1 MNDGGNKD
9 PGSRGPEGGIA
20 ENRLEKD
27 SGPGIRRTYYTTL
40 LRLAL
45 PIGLQNLIGFTV
57 NFADNIMV
65 GRLGDLAIAG
75 VFIGNQIHSMVMFI
89 TSGIGAT
96 LVILSTQYW
105 GKQDIKSI
113 RSLTGISLWA
123 ALGAGTVFTV
133 LTAGFP
139 SFFAGLLSNK
149 DDVIQASVSYLRFI
163 GLSFVFFT
171 VSQVLVASQ
180 RSVEKVRF
188 GMNIA
193 LITLAVNVGL
203 NYCLIFGKL
212 GFPAMGVRGA
222 ALATLISRILE
233 CLVAAIYVFGIDK
246 RIALRLRDLGKLDK
260 FLGFS
265 LLKYGAP
272 VVAGDIVWASNSFA
286 YTAIVGRFTADII
299 ASFNIAGMMNTMVY
313 IWMSGLAAALGIM
326 TGKLVGGGAPVA
338 EIKVHAFRTQRFFPL
353 VGLATGLFVFLFKGV
368 LISIYNISPEAA
380 LAAPQLLNVLALT
393 IIGTAYQMPGLGGL
407 VKAGG
412 NISFVFRNDFIFVF
426 FVVIPSSII
435 AMLLKAPA
443 WLVFLCLKCDQIL
456 KCFVALVVIN
466 RFRWIK
472 DLTRR

>member
-1 MNDGGNKD
+1 MKAGNQTTGGAAE
-9 PGSRGPEGGIA
+9 PESPAAGG
-20 ENRLEKD
+20 
-27 SGPGIRRTYYTTL
+27 YYKTI

-96 LVILSTQYW
+96 LVILATQYW
-105 GKQDIKSI
+105 GKKDIKSI
-113 RSLTGISLWA
+113 RSLTGIAIWA
-123 ALGAGTVFTV
+123 SLGAGAIFAFI
-133 LTAGFP
+133 TAGFP
-139 SFFAGLLSNK
+139 GFIAGLLSNK
-149 DDVIQASVSYLRFI
+149 EDVIQSSVPYLRLI

-171 VSQVLVASQ
+171 LSQVLIASQ

-193 LITLAVNVGL
+193 LITLAANVGL
-203 NYCLIFGKL
+203 NYCFIFGKL
-212 GFPAMGVRGA
+212 GFPALGVVGA
-222 ALATLISRILE
+222 ALATLIARILE
-233 CLVAAIYVFGIDK
+233 CLAAAVYVFGIDK
-246 RIALRLRDLGKLDK
+246 RVGLRFRDLGRPDR
-260 FLGFS
+260 FLASS

-272 VVAGDIVWASNSFA
+272 VVAGDIVWAANSFA
-286 YTAIVGRFTADII
+286 YTAIVGRFNAGII

-338 EIKVHAFRTQRFFPL
+338 EIKAHAFKTQRFFPV
-353 VGLATGLFVFLFKGV
+353 VGLVTGIFVLLFKGV
-368 LISIYNISPEAA
+368 LISFYNISPEAV
-380 LAAPQLLNVLALT
+380 LTTRQLINVLALT
-393 IIGTAYQMPGLGGL
+393 VIGTAYQMPGLGGL

-426 FVVIPSSII
+426 FVVIPSSIL
-435 AMLLKAPA
+435 AMVLKAPA
-443 WLVFLCLKCDQIL
+443 WVVFLCLKCDQIL
-456 KCFVALVVIN
+456 KCFVAVVVIN

-472 DLTRR
+472 DLTKG

>member
-1 MNDGGNKD
+1 MNGTQSKNLGTIN
-9 PGSRGPEGGIA
+9 
-20 ENRLEKD
+20 
-27 SGPGIRRTYYTTL
+27 SGAADQGALYYRTI

-45 PIGLQNLIGFTV
+45 PISLQNLIGFAV
-57 NFADNIMV
+57 NFADNLMV

-96 LVILSTQYW
+96 LVILATQYW
-105 GKQDIKSI
+105 GKKDIKSI
-113 RSLTGISLWA
+113 RSLAAISIWGSLA
-123 ALGAGTVFTV
+123 AGTVFTI

-139 SFFAGLLSNK
+139 GFIAGLLSNK
-149 DDVIQASVSYLRFI
+149 EDVIQASVPYLRYV

-193 LITLAVNVGL
+193 LITLVLNVGL
-203 NYCLIFGKL
+203 NYCLIFGRL
-212 GFPAMGVRGA
+212 GFPALGVTGA

-233 CLVAAIYVFGIDK
+233 CLVAACYVFAVDK
-246 RIALRLRDLGKLDK
+246 RIGLRLRDLGKLDR
-260 FLGFS
+260 FLCFS

-272 VVAGDIVWASNSFA
+272 VVAGDIVWAANSFA

-338 EIKVHAFRTQRFFPL
+338 EIKAHAFRTQRFFPL
-353 VGLATGLFVFLFKGV
+353 VGLATGLFIFLFKGV
-368 LISIYNISPEAA
+368 LISFYNISPEAA
-380 LAAPQLLNVLALT
+380 LAAPQLLNIHALT
-393 IIGTAYQMPGLGGL
+393 MIGTAYQMPCLGGL

-443 WLVFLCLKCDQIL
+443 WVVFLCLKCDQIL

-472 DLTRR
+472 DLTKG

>member
-1 MNDGGNKD
+1 MAMN
-9 PGSRGPEGGIA
+9 EGGSA
-20 ENRLEKD
+20 
-27 SGPGIRRTYYTTL
+27 GAYYRTI

-45 PIGLQNLIGFTV
+45 PIGLQNLVGFTV
-57 NFADNIMV
+57 NFADNLMV

-96 LVILSTQYW
+96 LVILATQYW
-105 GKQDIKSI
+105 GKQDTRSI
-113 RSLTGISLWA
+113 RSLTGISFWA
-123 ALGAGTVFTV
+123 ALGAGTLFTV
-133 LTAGFP
+133 LSAGFP
-139 SFFAGLLSNK
+139 GLIAGLLSNK
-149 DDVIQASVSYLRFI
+149 EDVIAASIPYLRI
-163 GLSFVFFT
+163 TGLSFVFFT

-193 LITLAVNVGL
+193 LIALAVNVGL

-212 GFPAMGVRGA
+212 GFPALGVTGA
-222 ALATLISRILE
+222 ALATLVSRILE
-233 CLVAAIYVFGIDK
+233 CFLAAIYVFRIDK
-246 RIALRLRDLGKLDK
+246 RIALRLRDLGKPDR

-272 VVAGDIVWASNSFA
+272 VVAGDIVWAANSFA
-286 YTAIVGRFTADII
+286 YTAIVGRFTAGII

-338 EIKVHAFRTQRFFPL
+338 EIKTHSFRTQRFFLL
-353 VGLATGLFVFLFKGV
+353 VGLGTGLFIFFFKGV
-368 LISIYNISPEAA
+368 LISFYNISPEAA
-380 LAAPQLLNVLALT
+380 LAAPQLLSVLALSMV
-393 IIGTAYQMPGLGGL
+393 GTAYQMPGLGGL

-426 FVVIPSSII
+426 FVVIPSSVI

-443 WLVFLCLKCDQIL
+443 WAVFLCLKCDQIL
-456 KCFVALVVIN
+456 KCFVAMVVIN

-472 DLTRR
+472 DLTRG

>member
-1 MNDGGNKD
+1 MSGIEYARTARGGA
-9 PGSRGPEGGIA
+9 G
-20 ENRLEKD
+20 L
-27 SGPGIRRTYYTTL
+27 YYKTI

-96 LVILSTQYW
+96 LVILATQYW
-105 GKQDIKSI
+105 GKKDVKSI
-113 RSLTGISLWA
+113 RSLTAVALWA
-123 ALGAGTVFTV
+123 SLAGGIFFAV

-139 SFFAGLLSNK
+139 GFIAGLLSNK
-149 DDVIQASVSYLRFI
+149 EDVIRSSVPYLRYI

-171 VSQVLVASQ
+171 VSQVLIASQ

-188 GMNIA
+188 GMYIA
-193 LITLAVNVGL
+193 LVTLAFNVGL

-212 GFPAMGVRGA
+212 GFPALGVVGA

-233 CLVAAIYVFGIDK
+233 CLAAACYVFGVDK
-246 RIALRLRDLGKLDK
+246 RIALRFRDMGRLDK
-260 FLGFS
+260 LLGLS

-272 VVAGDIVWASNSFA
+272 VIAGDIVWAANSFA

-299 ASFNIAGMMNTMVY
+299 ASFNIVGMMNTLVY
-313 IWMSGLAAALGIM
+313 IWMSGLVAALGIM

-338 EIKVHAFRTQRFFPL
+338 EIKTHAFRTQFFFPL
-353 VGLATGLFVFLFKGV
+353 VGLATGVFIFFFKGV
-368 LISIYNISPEAA
+368 LVSFYNISPEAV
-380 LAAPQLLNVLALT
+380 AAARQLLNILALSMV
-393 IIGTAYQMPGLGGL
+393 GTAYQMPGLGGL

-443 WLVFLCLKCDQIL
+443 WAVFLCLKCDQIL
-456 KCFVALVVIN
+456 KCFVAVVVIN

-472 DLTRR
+472 DLTRG

>member
-1 MNDGGNKD
+1 VNGAEYAGAAPARGGAK
-9 PGSRGPEGGIA
+9 
-20 ENRLEKD
+20 L
-27 SGPGIRRTYYTTL
+27 YYKTI

-45 PIGLQNLIGFTV
+45 PISLQNLIGFTV

-89 TSGIGAT
+89 TSGVGAT
-96 LVILSTQYW
+96 LVILATQYW

-113 RSLTGISLWA
+113 RSLTAIALWA
-123 ALGAGTVFTV
+123 SLAAGALFAV

-139 SFFAGLLSNK
+139 DFIAGLLSNK
-149 DDVIQASVSYLRFI
+149 EDVIQSSVPYLRII

-171 VSQVLVASQ
+171 VSQVLIASQ

-188 GMNIA
+188 GMYIA
-193 LITLAVNVGL
+193 LITLTINVGL

-212 GFPAMGVRGA
+212 GFPALGVVGA
-222 ALATLISRILE
+222 ALATLIARILE
-233 CLVAAIYVFGIDK
+233 CLAAAFFVFRIDQ
-246 RIALRLRDLGKLDK
+246 RIALRFRDLGRLDR

-313 IWMSGLAAALGIM
+313 IWMSGLSAALGIM
-326 TGKLVGGGAPVA
+326 TGKLVGGGAPAA
-338 EIKVHAFRTQRFFPL
+338 EIKTHAFRTQRFFPL
-353 VGLATGLFVFLFKGV
+353 VGLATGVFVFFFKGV
-368 LISIYNISPEAA
+368 LISFYNISPEAVLTA
-380 LAAPQLLNVLALT
+380 RQLLNVLAVT
-393 IIGTAYQMPGLGGL
+393 IAGTAYQMPGLGGL

-426 FVVIPSSII
+426 FVVIPSSILS
-435 AMLLKAPA
+435 MVLKAPA
-443 WLVFLCLKCDQIL
+443 WAVFLCLKCDQIL
-456 KCFVALVVIN
+456 KCFVAVVVIN

-472 DLTRR
+472 DLTKG